1 MVLQCPR
8 TNSDMTHKLITTL
21 RIAAVALLLTVA
33 FGATAQ
39 VERGQKSFGP
49 KVGYITK
56 SSSVLAGL
64 TFDYAFS
71 RHVRIAPALGIA
83 FRNKERDALLN
94 DIDMHFPFATSAK
107 ADFYP
112 LAGVAYNSWGLHDV
126 DPETFDD
133 VTSHQNSFGLNA
145 GAGWEIRL
153 SGALRLGFEAKYT
166 LIRHNPNGQFAARI
180 AYVF

>member
-1 MVLQCPR
+1 
-8 TNSDMTHKLITTL
+8 MTHKLITTL

-71 RHVRIAPALGIA
+71 RHGRFG
-83 FRNKERDALLN
+83 
-94 DIDMHFPFATSAK
+94 
-107 ADFYP
+107 
-112 LAGVAYNSWGLHDV
+112 G
-126 DPETFDD
+126 